1 MKTKKER
8 AMSDN
13 MDLETAIAN
22 ESGKNETYA
31 LQGHFKVEQHIQD
44 DEGFLCLLLD
54 GVVVKRENRAQV
66 GKAETI
72 ENAIIEIDTSTTGY
86 AKFIKAYYN
95 EDELPDNNEFLA
107 FFPFP
112 ICDYAR
118 LEFSLTNDELG
129 RASFGKAKFRIM
141 SEGPEKIALSLRGKK
156 ISFDLL
162 PSDFEEKHQS
172 LDV

>member
-1 MKTKKER
+1 
-8 AMSDN
+8 MSEV

-22 ESGKNETYA
+22 ESGKNETYP
-31 LQGHFKVEQHIQD
+31 LQGIVRVEQHIQD
-44 DEGFLCLLLD
+44 DEGFLCLMMD
-54 GVVVKRENRAQV
+54 GKIIRRNNRAQV

-72 ENAIIEIDTSTTGY
+72 ENAIIELDTTSTAF
-86 AKFIKAYYN
+86 AKFVKAYYS
-95 EDELPDNNEFLA
+95 EDELPDNDEFLA

-162 PSDFEEKHQS
+162 PSDFEEKHQT